1 MMILSMDLGKFNTV
15 CCLYDTE
22 NRKYRFETIATK
34 RSHVDHLLESNQADL
49 VVMEA
54 CGPSG
59 WICDVS
65 RARGIETVV
74 CSTNDEAWCWK
85 NTKRKTDRDDALKL
99 AKMAMMDALTAVHV
113 PAPQV
118 RQQRMLV
125 KYRKKLDGRINR
137 IKNAIRALFVGQ
149 GIEIDTG
156 KRAWCLG
163 RERIDS
169 FRRPIDECDDL
180 ELWQGELDL
189 ELTQLDDLTRQMELV
204 EKKLETYA
212 KKNPNIQRVMTIP
225 GVGRKTAEALVA
237 AIDDPHRFKSSR
249 QLSSYLGMTPKQ
261 YQSGETDRS
270 GRISK
275 RGPRMLRSLLL
286 ECAWASTRYNA
297 WSKLTFARIHGGSR
311 TRRKKAGIALA
322 RKLAVIAWAMMRDE
336 TDWDSTKLL
345 PEVPPEEVKLKVKR
359 PEIRPAG
366 ELHSGQPNRP
376 PISRSQKTKRRGSPR
391 HSPMK
396 RRSPMK
402 T

>member
-1 MMILSMDLGKFNTV
+1 MILSMDLGKFNTV

-34 RSHVDHLLESNQADL
+34 RSHLDHLLDTHPADL
-49 VVMEA
+49 IVMEA

-59 WICDVS
+59 WISDVCKQ
-65 RARGIETVV
+65 RGLHTIV
-74 CSTNDEAWCWK
+74 CSTNDDAWSWK

-99 AKMAMMDALTAVHV
+99 AKMAVLDALTPVHI
-113 PAPQV
+113 PKPEV
-118 RQQRMLV
+118 RQQRMLI
-125 KYRKKLDGRINR
+125 KYRKKLDGRITR
-137 IKNAIRALFVGQ
+137 IKNAIRALFVNQ

-169 FRRPIDECDDL
+169 FRKPIDECGDL

-189 ELTQLDDLTRQMELV
+189 ELTQLDDLTIKMDAV
-204 EKKLETYA
+204 EKKLAAYA
-212 KKNPNIQRVMTIP
+212 KANPQIQRVMTIP

-237 AIDDPHRFKSSR
+237 TIDDPHRFKNAR
-249 QLSSYLGMTPKQ
+249 HLSSYLGMTPKQ

-275 RGPRMLRSLLL
+275 RGPRMLRSMLL

-297 WSKLTFARIHGGSR
+297 WSKLTFARIHGGSK

-322 RKLAVIAWAMMRDE
+322 RKIAVIAWAMMRDE
-336 TDWDSTKLL
+336 TNWDSIKLL
-345 PEVPPEEVKLKVKR
+345 PEMPSEDVTLKVKR
-359 PEIRPAG
+359 PEVRPAG
-366 ELHSGQPNRP
+366 ELHSEKPKHPSGR
-376 PISRSQKTKRRGSPR
+376 SRRKPKRRGSPR
-391 HSPMK
+391 
-396 RRSPMK
+396 RSPVK

>member
-22 NRKYRFETIATK
+22 NHKYRFETIATK
-34 RSHVDHLLESNQADL
+34 RSHLDHLLDTQCADL
-49 VVMEA
+49 IVMEA

-59 WICDVS
+59 WISDVC
-65 RARGIETVV
+65 RQRGLDTIV
-74 CSTNDEAWCWK
+74 CSTNDEAWSWK

-99 AKMAMMDALTAVHV
+99 AKMAVLDALTPVHV
-113 PAPQV
+113 PKPEV
-118 RQQRMLV
+118 RQQRMLI

-137 IKNAIRALFVGQ
+137 IKNAIRALFANQ

-163 RERIDS
+163 RELTDS
-169 FRRPIDECDDL
+169 FRKPLEQCSDL

-189 ELTQLDDLTRQMELV
+189 GLAQLDDLSEKMDAV
-204 EKKLETYA
+204 EKKLSAYA
-212 KKNPNIQRVMTIP
+212 KENEQIQRVMTIP

-237 AIDDPHRFKSSR
+237 AIDDPHRFKNAR
-249 QLSSYLGMTPKQ
+249 HLSSCLGMTPKQ

-275 RGPRMLRSLLL
+275 RGPRMLRSMLL

-297 WSKLTFARIHGGSR
+297 WSKQTFARIHGGSK

-345 PEVPPEEVKLKVKR
+345 LEMPPEDVKLKVKR
-359 PEIRPAG
+359 PEVRPAG
-366 ELHSGQPNRP
+366 ELHSGQPKRP
-376 PISRSQKTKRRGSPR
+376 ASRGSTKRKRRGNP
-391 HSPMK
+391 
-396 RRSPMK
+396 RRSPVK

>member
-15 CCLYDTE
+15 CCFYDTN
-22 NRKYRFETIATK
+22 NRKFRFETIATR
-34 RSHVDHLLESNQADL
+34 RSHLDHLLDQASPDL

-59 WICDVS
+59 WISDVCKQ
-65 RARGIETVV
+65 RGLRTIV
-74 CSTNDEAWCWK
+74 CSTHDEACQWK

-99 AKMAMMDALTAVHV
+99 AKMATLDALTPVHV
-113 PAPQV
+113 PKPEI

-125 KYRKKLDGRINR
+125 KYPKKLNERINR
-137 IKNAIRALFVGQ
+137 IKNAIRALFVSQ

-169 FRRPIDECDDL
+169 FRKPLEQCGDL
-180 ELWQGELDL
+180 ELWQGELDI
-189 ELTQLDDLTRQMELV
+189 ELTQLDSLTEQMNAV
-204 EKKLETYA
+204 EEKLEAYA
-212 KKNPNIQRVMTIP
+212 KQNPQVQRVMTIR

-237 AIDDPHRFKSSR
+237 AIDDPHRFKNAR
-249 QLSSYLGMTPKQ
+249 HLSSYLGLTPKQ

-275 RGPRMLRSLLL
+275 RGPRMLRSMLL

-297 WSKLTFARIHGGSR
+297 WSKQTYARIHGGSK

-322 RKLAVIAWAMMRDE
+322 RKIAVVAWAMMRDE
-336 TDWDSTKLL
+336 TDWDSTKLM
-345 PEVPPEEVKLKVKR
+345 PEVSAEEAIIHVKR
-359 PEIRPAG
+359 PEVRPAG
-366 ELHSGQPNRP
+366 ELHCGQPKHP
-376 PISRSQKTKRRGSPR
+376 ASRGKPKRKRQGS
-391 HSPMK
+391 S
-396 RRSPMK
+396 RRSPTRRPK

>member
-1 MMILSMDLGKFNTV
+1 MMILAMDLGKFNTV
-15 CCLYDTE
+15 CCLYDTVK
-22 NRKYRFETIATK
+22 RKYSFETIATK
-34 RSHVDHLLESNQADL
+34 RSHLDHLLDSHEADL

-59 WICDVS
+59 WISDVC
-65 RARGIETVV
+65 RARELETIV
-74 CSTNDEAWCWK
+74 CSTNDEAWSWK

-99 AKMAMMDALTAVHV
+99 ARMAIMDTLTAVHV
-113 PAPQV
+113 PAPAI
-118 RQQRMLV
+118 RQQRMLI

-163 RERIDS
+163 RQWIDS
-169 FRRPIDECDDL
+169 FRKSLEECDDL
-180 ELWQGELDL
+180 DLWQGELDI
-189 ELTQLDDLTRQMELV
+189 ELTQLDSLTLQMKTV
-204 EKKLETYA
+204 EDKLEKYA
-212 KKNPNIQRVMTIP
+212 KTNPHVQRVMTIP

-237 AIDDPHRFKSSR
+237 AIDDPHRFKNAR
-249 QLSSYLGMTPKQ
+249 HLSSYLGMTPKQ

-275 RGPRMLRSLLL
+275 RGPRMLRSMLL

-297 WSKLTFARIHGGSR
+297 WAKQTFARIHGGSR

-345 PEVPPEEVKLKVKR
+345 PEVPPEDVKLKVKR
-359 PEIRPAG
+359 PEVRPAG
-366 ELHSGQPNRP
+366 ELHSGQPKVPAGRG
-376 PISRSQKTKRRGSPR
+376 SKRKTRRGSR
-391 HSPMK
+391 

>member
-15 CCLYDTE
+15 CCFFDTR
-22 NRKYRFETIATK
+22 NRRHRFETIATK
-34 RSHVDHLLESNQADL
+34 RSHIDHLLDSQAADL
-49 VVMEA
+49 IVMEA

-59 WICDVS
+59 WISDLCNQ
-65 RARGIETVV
+65 RGFKTIV
-74 CSTNDEAWCWK
+74 CSTNDEAWSWK

-99 AKMAMMDALTAVHV
+99 AKMAILDALTPVHI
-113 PAPQV
+113 PTPEI
-118 RQQRMLV
+118 RQQRMLI

-137 IKNAIRALFVGQ
+137 IKNAIRALFVNQ

-163 RERIDS
+163 RQRIDS
-169 FRRPIDECDDL
+169 FRKPLEQCGDL

-189 ELTQLDDLTRQMELV
+189 ELKQLDDLTKQMETV
-204 EKKLETYA
+204 EKRLKAYA
-212 KKNPNIQRVMTIP
+212 MDNRQIQRVMSIP

-237 AIDDPHRFKSSR
+237 AIDDPHRFKNAR
-249 QLSSYLGMTPKQ
+249 HLSSYLGMTPKQ

-275 RGPRMLRSLLL
+275 HGPRMLRALLL

-297 WSKLTFARIHGGSR
+297 WSKLTFTRIHGGSK

-322 RKLAVIAWAMMRDE
+322 RKIAVVAWAMMRDE
-336 TDWDSTKLL
+336 ADWDPSKLL
-345 PEVPPEEVKLKVKR
+345 PKMPPEAVKLKVKR

-366 ELHSGQPNRP
+366 ELHSGKPKHACAVRNRK
-376 PISRSQKTKRRGSPR
+376 RKRRGSP
-391 HSPMK
+391 K
-396 RRSPMK
+396 RAPVK

>member
-15 CCLYDTE
+15 CCLYDTK
-22 NRKYRFETIATK
+22 NRCHRFETIATK
-34 RSHVDHLLESNQADL
+34 RSHVDHLLDTQPPDL
-49 VVMEA
+49 IVMEA

-59 WICDVS
+59 WISDVCKQ
-65 RARGIETVV
+65 RGIETIV
-74 CSTNDEAWCWK
+74 CSTNDEAWNWK

-99 AKMAMMDALTAVHV
+99 AKMAVLDALTPVHI
-113 PAPQV
+113 PAPDV

-137 IKNAIRALFVGQ
+137 IKNAVRALFVNQ

-169 FRRPIDECDDL
+169 FRKPIQECGDL

-189 ELTQLDDLTRQMELV
+189 ELEQLDDLTEKMDTV
-204 EKKLETYA
+204 EKKLEAYA
-212 KKNPNIQRVMTIP
+212 KDNKQTQRVMTIP

-237 AIDDPHRFKSSR
+237 AIDDPHRFKNAR
-249 QLSSYLGMTPKQ
+249 HLSSYLGMTPKQ

-275 RGPRMLRSLLL
+275 RGPRMLRSMLL

-297 WSKLTFARIHGGSR
+297 WSKLTFARIHGGSK

-336 TDWDSTKLL
+336 TVWNSTKLL
-345 PEVPPEEVKLKVKR
+345 PEMPEADVKLKAKR
-359 PEIRPAG
+359 PKVRPAG
-366 ELHSGQPNRP
+366 ELHSEQPKRP
-376 PISRSQKTKRRGSPR
+376 AGRGAKRSKRRGST
-391 HSPMK
+391 K
-396 RRSPMK
+396 RSPVK

>member
-15 CCLYDTE
+15 CCLFDTDT
-22 NRKYRFETIATK
+22 KQARFETIATK
-34 RSHVDHLLESNQADL
+34 RSHVDSLLDNPLGPFGDIKPDL

-59 WICDVS
+59 WISDVC
-65 RARGIETVV
+65 RGRGLQTVV
-74 CSTNDEAWCWK
+74 CSTNDEARCRK

-99 AKMAMMDALTAVHV
+99 AKMAMMDALTPVHV
-113 PAPQV
+113 PSPEV

-125 KYRKKLDGRINR
+125 KSRKKLDGRINR
-137 IKNAIRALFVGQ
+137 IKNSIRALFVGQ

-163 RERIDS
+163 RQRIDS
-169 FRRPIDECDDL
+169 FRKKLEDCGDL

-189 ELTQLDDLTRQMELV
+189 ELTQLDDLTKQMEIV

-212 KKNPNIQRVMTIP
+212 KANPHIKRVMTIP

-237 AIDDPHRFKSSR
+237 AIDDPHRFKSAR
-249 QLSSYLGMTPKQ
+249 HLSSYLGMTPKQ

-322 RKLAVIAWAMMRDE
+322 RKLAVVAWAMMRDE
-336 TDWDSTKLL
+336 TDWDSTELL
-345 PEVPPEEVKLKVKR
+345 PELGPEEVKLKVKR
-359 PEIRPAG
+359 PEVRPAG
-366 ELHSGQPNRP
+366 ELHSDQPKRP
-376 PISRSQKTKRRGSPR
+376 SGRGSRPSR
-391 HSPMK
+391 RCGSPL
-396 RRSPMK
+396 K